1 MTSTPRRR
9 AAIVASVTALPSMLA
24 GPLPAT
30 QGAAVG
36 APSVVAVAK
45 PRSPRPSGSVT
56 PRPTA
61 TTTCDRRVRQPAP
74 TPTTS
79 SPASPTPA
87 PTGSTSSPSTETA
100 CGAAPVQFER
110 EGYCPAHRSYIR
122 ATACGLGYRIVLQGV
137 QVTVVNG
144 ASITVE
150 GGLPSFPADGFCGAT
165 LEAVQVTSSAGVRM
179 PSHCDF
185 VNVYGVTAAGSLD
198 AIAHE
203 FLFGC
208 DPSWAC

>member
-56 PRPTA
+56 QLPTS
-61 TTTCDRRVRQPAP
+61 TSTCDRRVRQPAP

-137 QVTVVNG
+137 KVTVVYG

-150 GGLPSFPADGFCGAT
+150 GVLPIFPADGFCGAT

-185 VNVYGVTAAGSLD
+185 VNVYGVTVAGSPD
-198 AIAHE
+198 AIGHE